1 MSIKMG
7 NYNLKYPIGEF
18 IKPEIISN
26 EILDQWITTIKKFP
40 EELFSEVQN
49 LTEKELGYKYRPNGW
64 NIHQVVHHCADS
76 HMNSFIRFKLA
87 LTEDN
92 PTIRPYFEDR
102 WAEQSDYLN
111 SPVILSLNI
120 IEGLHKRWV
129 ILIKS
134 LTNDELNRTFIH
146 PEGNKEITL
155 KENIGIYAWHCTH
168 HLEHIKLA
176 KSNCY

>member
-1 MSIKMG
+1 MNENK
-7 NYNLKYPIGEF
+7 LKFPIGEF
-18 IKPEIISN
+18 IKPEIIT
-26 EILDQWITTIKKFP
+26 DQIKSDWINIIEKFP
-40 EELFSEVQN
+40 QN
-49 LTEKELGYKYRPNGW
+49 LIIEIETLTEDQLKYKYRPNGW
-64 NIHQVVHHCADS
+64 NIRQIVHHCADS

-87 LTEDN
+87 LTEDK

-129 ILIKS
+129 ILLKS
-134 LTNDELNRTFIH
+134 LTDDDLNRTFIH
-146 PEGNKEITL
+146 PEGNKEISL

>member
-1 MSIKMG
+1 MNENK
-7 NYNLKYPIGEF
+7 LKFPIGEF
-18 IKPEIISN
+18 IKPGIIIEQIIS
-26 EILDQWITTIKKFP
+26 DWITIIEKFP
-40 EELFSEVQN
+40 QYLTKEIET
-49 LTEKELGYKYRPNGW
+49 LTEDQLKYKYRPNGW
-64 NIHQVVHHCADS
+64 NIRQIVHHCADS

-87 LTEDN
+87 LTEDK

-129 ILIKS
+129 ILLKS
-134 LTNDELNRTFIH
+134 LTDDDLNRTFIH
-146 PEGNKEITL
+146 PEGNKEISL